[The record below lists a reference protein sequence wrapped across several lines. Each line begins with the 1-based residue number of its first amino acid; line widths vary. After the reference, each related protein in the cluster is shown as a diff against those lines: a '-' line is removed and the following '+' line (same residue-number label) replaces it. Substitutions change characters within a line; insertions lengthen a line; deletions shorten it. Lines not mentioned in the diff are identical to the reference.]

1 MPRLDRYIFAQ
12 ILGPFLF
19 FVLVFSG
26 VIWLALSLRVIDTVV
41 SSGQSA
47 QLFLEFVVLLVPKV
61 LVIVLPVAAFAGT
74 LYAMNR
80 LYSDSEVVVMFASGV
95 SGRRIL
101 RPVTLFALIIM
112 AMMLTITTF
121 LAPKAQRVML
131 DRISEARGDVAAAF
145 LRPGAFVTPEAGV
158 TVYMREMARP
168 GEILGIFVH
177 DERDP
182 DAIVTYTAERAV
194 LLDADPGPR
203 LVMFDGVAQ
212 SASGQEGE
220 SLSILRF
227 EQLGYDLSSFSEG
240 AGERA
245 RKPSEL
251 FLDQLLTITEE
262 EAKPRSLGDF
272 RAEAHEALSGPLYV
286 LALPLLGVAFVIAGG
301 FRRQG
306 FATRIFGAVAVA
318 VGVRLLGLALKGA
331 TAGTAGLWPLM
342 YAPPILGIA
351 CAVWMLSKGGRP
363 LFGRSQARVA

>member
-1 MPRLDRYIFAQ
+1 MAQ

-19 FVLVFSG
+19 FVLVFTG

-41 SSGQSA
+41 NSGQSA
-47 QLFLEFVVLLVPKV
+47 QLFLEFVVLLIPKV
-61 LVIVLPVAAFAGT
+61 MMIVLPVASFAGT
-74 LYAMNR
+74 LYAINR

-95 SGRRIL
+95 SGQRIL
-101 RPVTLFALIIM
+101 RPVTLFALAVM
-112 AMMLTITTF
+112 AVMLVISTY
-121 LAPKAQRVML
+121 LAPMAQRVML
-131 DRISEARGDVAAAF
+131 DRVSAARGDVAAAF

-194 LLDADPGPR
+194 LLDAEPGPR

-212 SASGQEGE
+212 SPSGPEGE

-227 EQLGYDLSSFSEG
+227 EQLGYDLSSFSEDPS
-240 AGERA
+240 ERV

-251 FLDQLLTITEE
+251 SIDRLLTITED

-272 RAEAHEALSGPLYV
+272 RAEAHEALSAPLYV
-286 LALPLLGVAFVIAGG
+286 LALPLLGVAFVIGGG

-306 FATRIFGAVAVA
+306 FAMRIFSAVSVA
-318 VGVRLLGLALKGA
+318 ICVRLLGLALKGA
-331 TAGTAGLWPLM
+331 TAGTAALWPLM
-342 YAPPILGIA
+342 YAPPVLGIIF
-351 CAVWMLSKGGRP
+351 AVWLLSKSGRP
-363 LFGRSQARVA
+363 ILSRAQPRMAR